1 MISCLLYL
9 ITSRLLYKVF
19 VFVLQACPK
28 ESNIIFIKNV
38 YSCRKSQPSSEYI
51 LMMKI
56 EDKDV
61 EDILECFVL
70 IVS

>member
-1 MISCLLYL
+1 M
-9 ITSRLLYKVF
+9 
-19 VFVLQACPK
+19 FVLQACPK